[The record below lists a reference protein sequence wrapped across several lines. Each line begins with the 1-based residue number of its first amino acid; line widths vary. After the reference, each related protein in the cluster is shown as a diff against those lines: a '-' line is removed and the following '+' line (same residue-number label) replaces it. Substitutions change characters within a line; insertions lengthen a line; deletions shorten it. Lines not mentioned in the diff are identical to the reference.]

1 MSQQLRHELDNAL
14 TAVLAEM
21 RQCVGQLLQAL
32 ESERV
37 ALDDNDT
44 EALDRAGSQKQQAML
59 HLEQLDTERLQLQ
72 KELSNPTATQESSWA
87 SVVNSLQRCQQ
98 LNLRN
103 GGVVN
108 QRLQQVRNALA
119 VLTGTAGDSKLYGR
133 TGELRASLRSQAL
146 AEA

>member
-1 MSQQLRHELDNAL
+1 MSEQVRDELDDAL

-21 RQCVGQLLQAL
+21 GQFVGQLLQAL
-32 ESERV
+32 EFERV
-37 ALDDNDT
+37 ALDDNDAD
-44 EALDRAGSQKQQAML
+44 ALDRAGSKKQQAL
-59 HLEQLDTERLQLQ
+59 LRLEQLDTERLQLQ
-72 KELSNPTATQESSWA
+72 KELSSISPTQESKWA
-87 SVVNSLQRCQQ
+87 GVLNSLQRCQQ

-119 VLTGTAGDSKLYGR
+119 VLTGNTDDSKLYGR
-133 TGELRASLRSQAL
+133 SGELRANLRSQAL

>member
-1 MSQQLRHELDNAL
+1 MSQQLRHELDDAL
-14 TAVLAEM
+14 NAVLAEM
-21 RQCVGQLLQAL
+21 RQSVDQLLQAL

-87 SVVNSLQRCQQ
+87 IVVNSLQRCQQ

-119 VLTGTAGDSKLYGR
+119 VLTGNAGDSKLYGR
-133 TGELRASLRSQAL
+133 TGELRTNLRSQML